1 MTTFSVLVTIKLLP
15 FLLKNI
21 ITNVMMT
28 KYVFFSLLLR
38 KMKIKIIEALY
49 WIVLQLFL
57 PLVLLQA
64 KI

>member
-28 KYVFFSLLLR
+28 KYAFFSLLLR